1 MPYDDN
7 RDDPITGLG
16 DEIVPERGLPFDVEE
31 DETPSITLN
40 DIEKPREVT
49 EEELALLMGLPDDD
63 DKPSKDR
70 DKGMG
75 AVEPILRDGDIP
87 DIASTTEDVKLPDQE
102 TAARLPYYD
111 RASFMADPTMRKAR
125 EEREGSAK
133 LTEDEKMLNK
143 YVTDDRLTRLWDRI
157 DQAQYEIREH
167 IPSLDLARTL
177 YDQVERARNE
187 FLNGRKNFEE
197 TERTVNEVELRIS
210 AVIRAGKDKGHAIL
224 MLMYEIVWTVALVFV
239 GITFL
244 KLTNDPFSQGV
255 VSAMAGGI
263 GAIVG
268 AITVL
273 WKHAAREMD
282 YSRQYYM
289 WYITTPLLG
298 MILGVFIYAAIGGGI
313 VYYSTGNEELTS
325 PTIIYILAFIVGYQ
339 QNVAYDIMRRILR
352 LFRLAGDDDEEDE
365 DRSKSDGD

>member
-7 RDDPITGLG
+7 RDDPISGLG
-16 DEIVPERGLPFDVEE
+16 DEIVPERGLPFEVGEE
-31 DETPSITLN
+31 DTPSLSVDDFN
-40 DIEKPREVT
+40 KPREVT
-49 EEELALLMGLPDDD
+49 DEELALLMGLPDED
-63 DKPSKDR
+63 DKPSRER

-75 AVEPILRDGDIP
+75 AVEPILRDGEIHDVG
-87 DIASTTEDVKLPDQE
+87 ATTEDVKLPSQK
-102 TAARLPYYD
+102 TGARLPIYD
-111 RASFMADPTMRKAR
+111 RATFMADPTKSMRGD
-125 EEREGSAK
+125 EREGSAK
-133 LTEDEKMLNK
+133 LTEDEKMLNT

-157 DQAQYEIREH
+157 DQAQHEIREH
-167 IPSLDLARTL
+167 IPSLDIARTL

-197 TERTVNEVELRIS
+197 TERTVNEVELRVS

-244 KLTNDPFSQGV
+244 KLPNDTFSNGV
-255 VSAMAGGI
+255 VSAVAGGI

-268 AITVL
+268 AITTL

-289 WYITTPLLG
+289 WYITTPILG
-298 MILGVFIYAAIGGGI
+298 MILGVFIYTAIGEGI
-313 VYYSTGNEELTS
+313 IFYSTGDTTLTS
-325 PTIIYILAFIVGYQ
+325 PAIIYIIAFIIGFQ

-352 LFRLAGDDDEEDE
+352 LFRLSGDEEE
-365 DRSKSDGD
+365 EEEERFQKT